1 MAASTQLQMDDGPL
15 GYEPEPR
22 RDFVRRTIVSLLAVL
37 VLLPFPAALSGQSQP
52 GTPADPAAA
61 ILAAHRK
68 IDEGYKRASMSPF
81 TAVAVRYF
89 EPGQTV
95 RLGVGPSSA
104 MFDPSDAM
112 PDGVDVTLQDGAF
125 WFAPV
130 AGSAAAAL
138 LGKAPGGDAAVE
150 PAAPVT
156 SRLKVSDKQVIRI
169 GRYLIEP
176 LARPDSGNVR
186 VFDPGSSA
194 RNTFTGLKWFPPN
207 LALQVKAV
215 LTPNPSPDKI
225 IIATSRGLKKEYYR
239 VGTLAF
245 AVDGT
250 PQKLTVLATSV
261 SPKAGDELFV
271 PFRDATTGTETYD
284 VGRYL
289 MFPFLTGR
297 DYAIDFNAATNP
309 LCNYSPHYNCP
320 IPPRDNVL
328 TVAIRAG
335 EMSYP
340 KPH

>member
-1 MAASTQLQMDDGPL
+1 MAASTLLQVSDGPL

-22 RDFVRRTIVSLLAVL
+22 RDVVRRTIVSLLAVL
-37 VLLPFPAALSGQSQP
+37 VLLPFPAATSGQAQP

-68 IDEGYKRASMSPF
+68 IDDSYTRASMSPF

-104 MFDPSDAM
+104 AFDPADTM

-130 AGSAAAAL
+130 AGSASPAV
-138 LGKAPGGDAAVE
+138 LGKSPGGDAAVE
-150 PAAPVT
+150 PAVPVT
-156 SRLKVSDKQVIRI
+156 SRVKVSDKQVIRI

-186 VFDPGSSA
+186 VFDPDSA
-194 RNTFTGLKWFPPN
+194 ARSAFTGLKWFPPN

-215 LTPNPSPDKI
+215 FTLNPSPDTI

-245 AVDGT
+245 AVEGT
-250 PQKLTVLATSV
+250 PQKLTVLAMSV

-271 PFRDATTGTETYD
+271 PFRDATTGTDTYD

-289 MFPFLTGR
+289 MFPFQAGR

-328 TVAIRAG
+328 TAAIRAG
-335 EMSYP
+335 EMTYP

>member
-1 MAASTQLQMDDGPL
+1 MAASTLLQVSDGLL

-22 RDFVRRTIVSLLAVL
+22 RDVVRRTIVSLLAVL
-37 VLLPFPAALSGQSQP
+37 VLLPFPAAISGQPEP
-52 GTPADPAAA
+52 GKPADPAAA

-68 IDEGYKRASMSPF
+68 IDEGYKRALMSPF
-81 TAVAVRYF
+81 TAVAVRYL

-95 RLGVGPSSA
+95 RLGVSSSSA
-104 MFDPSDAM
+104 AFDPADAM

-125 WFAPV
+125 WFTPV
-130 AGSAAAAL
+130 AGSAAPRVV
-138 LGKAPGGDAAVE
+138 GKTPDGDAATT

-156 SRLKVSDKQVIRI
+156 SRLKVSDRQVIKL
-169 GRYLIEP
+169 GRYFVESF
-176 LARPDSGNVR
+176 ARPDSGNVR
-186 VFDPGSSA
+186 VFDPDSA
-194 RNTFTGLKWFPPN
+194 ARSAFTGLKWYPPN

-215 LTPNPSPDKI
+215 FTPTPSPDKI

-245 AVDGT
+245 AVEGT
-250 PQKLTVLATSV
+250 PQRLTVLAMSA

-271 PFRDATTGTETYD
+271 PFRDATTGTDTYD

-289 MFPFLTGR
+289 MFPFQTGR

-335 EMSYP
+335 EMTYP

>member
-1 MAASTQLQMDDGPL
+1 
-15 GYEPEPR
+15 
-22 RDFVRRTIVSLLAVL
+22 VRRTIVSLLAVI
-37 VLLPFPAALSGQSQP
+37 VLLPFPAAISGQSQP

-68 IDEGYKRASMSPF
+68 IDDSYKRASMSPF

-89 EPGQTV
+89 EPGQTA

-104 MFDPSDAM
+104 AFDPADAM
-112 PDGVDVTLQDGAF
+112 PDRVDVTLQDGAF
-125 WFAPV
+125 WFEPV
-130 AGSAAAAL
+130 AGSAAPAL

-156 SRLKVSDKQVIRI
+156 SRLKVSDKQVIRL

-186 VFDPGSSA
+186 VFDPDAAARSA
-194 RNTFTGLKWFPPN
+194 FTGLKWYPPN

-215 LTPNPSPDKI
+215 FTPNPSPEKVI
-225 IIATSRGLKKEYYR
+225 ILTSRGLKKEYYR

-245 AVDGT
+245 AVEGK
-250 PQKLTVLATSV
+250 PQKLTALAMLV
-261 SPKAGDELFV
+261 NPKAGDELFV

-289 MFPFLTGR
+289 MFPFLAGR
-297 DYAIDFNAATNP
+297 DYVLDFNSATNP

-320 IPPRDNVL
+320 IPPRENVL
-328 TVAIRAG
+328 TAAIRAG